1 MNVIKEGL
9 KVMKYSQVTGSINL
23 KDKTTP
29 ETLSLSIIKKLC
41 TGQTFA

>member
-9 KVMKYSQVTGSINL
+9 KVMKRSQAPSSINL
-23 KDKTTP
+23 KEKPTL

-41 TGQTFA
+41 TG